1 MQLDRTRIAIRERGL
16 LETIDLALHVTREF
30 AGPLAAC
37 ALLAIV
43 PLALVNYALVGW
55 MVPTDYDGELVG
67 FRYFW
72 NMTVLIFLEAPLAA
86 VFIVAYLG
94 PAVFLEE
101 RTVRQVLGDVLR
113 QAFPLL
119 LSQGI
124 LRGVLFAWL
133 IYVFANREET
143 NAFTEGF
150 LMVVIAGW
158 SAAMRAFRPYIN
170 EIILLEKNPLLA
182 RQGAAI
188 TIGKRSA
195 HLHGPYSG
203 DLFIRWCGSA
213 AVGLLLV
220 GLMIYTAVMALGVLI
235 TYWPVHLSK
244 DEPFIIWNI
253 DWFLLQIVYPAC
265 VWLVVA
271 FTAVVR
277 FLCYLDLRI
286 RHEGWEVELLMRA
299 EALRLATQME

>member
-30 AGPLAAC
+30 AGPLLVC

-43 PLALVNYALVGW
+43 PLALMNYALVGW

-72 NMTVLIFLEAPLAA
+72 NMTVLIFLEAPLAS
-86 VFIVAYLG
+86 VFVVAYLG

-101 RTVRQVLGDVLR
+101 RTIRQVLGDVLR
-113 QAFPLL
+113 QSFPLL
-119 LSQGI
+119 LCQGI

-133 IYVFANREET
+133 IYVFASREEA
-143 NAFTEGF
+143 NGFTEGF
-150 LMVVIAGW
+150 LIVVIVGW

-182 RQGAAI
+182 RQGTSI

-203 DLFIRWCGSA
+203 DLFIRWCGA
-213 AVGLLLV
+213 AAIGLLLV
-220 GLMIYTAVMALGVLI
+220 GLMIYTAIMALGVLI

-244 DEPFIIWNI
+244 EEPFIIWNI
-253 DWFLLQIVYPAC
+253 DWFLLQVVYPAC

-271 FTAVVR
+271 FLAVVR